1 MQHLIGNNLIKDT
14 QHGFMPGK
22 SCATNLTFFMDKVTR
37 AVDEGKAVD
46 IIYLDFAKAFDKVP
60 RQRLLNKLRAK
71 GVDVNIV
78 KKTGSKTGCPTATKG
93 SASRERNQRTAVLTQ
108 GSHRELS

>member
-1 MQHLIGNNLIKDT
+1 MNSN
-14 QHGFMPGK
+14 M
-22 SCATNLTFFMDKVTR
+22 NTR

-78 KKTGSKTGCPTATKG
+78 NWIEIGCPTATKR
-93 SASRERNQRTAVLTQ
+93 SASKERNQRTAVLTQ